1 MAAPVQVVL
10 DAGSY
15 VKEFRKPAGG
25 SKKDIF
31 AGKDDDFQ
39 EHRDRLVRQVRS
51 LAASKGAFERSSIAV
66 AAVELKPVALAK
78 SNRPKQLFDPGQLPS
93 MGTARQAEVLIQVT
107 PTSLRSLA
115 SRIGEAD
122 STVPMKQT
130 IDRKTNRKVEVP
142 NPSQLRCDVGVVENV
157 VLWDSERRLS
167 LPLPEMANWFRGS
180 GTPLSLVVRLFRFQ
194 GQDGDDLL
202 RTELDRLQGALQA
215 LGCTSELDADR
226 RGNPFQQDVLL
237 VEWSE
242 KLSGALVEGWVN
254 ALPKVIDL
262 LSHCAVVRSIH
273 VPARITSSVGAGSPP
288 LPPPPPP
295 LPTLP
300 AVIPSPTTGAGYPVV
315 GVIDGGICSSL
326 SSWVEPSSAFLV
338 SSDIDRR
345 HGTEIAGLLVMGQQ
359 LNGADVCPEPDGCS
373 IIDIG
378 LIPREQGGMFSVY
391 YENSANF
398 FRKVEGAVMAAKK
411 AHNARVF
418 NFSLNLSV
426 PSSSESDYCYETEW
440 LDRIAWKHDVVFI
453 ISAGNLPSGGGRVE
467 WPADSVR
474 ALSILAQRLTV
485 DEAIRAPADSLANIS
500 VSAVNP
506 PRVFGK
512 VPGALASYSRRG
524 PSRFG
529 GLKPDLAHFGG
540 CSGSPSGLQSIAEG
554 GSRKDVSGTSFAA
567 PLVAKTMARYCQLIE
582 GNISREL
589 MIGLVIHHSKIPDLY
604 TKSPL
609 SDQAKDLIG
618 FGVPLAAEP
627 SITGQDSSITLIFE
641 TSIVKG
647 QRMEFKFAWPKSL
660 VKKGKCRGRGRLTLV
675 SRPAV
680 DGRDGDEFART
691 QLDAHLNQLDLN
703 GKTKGGKFTIALP
716 DALRGQ
722 NGKAFESVQRR
733 HQMKW
738 GPVKVY
744 EFDSP
749 SGVGES
755 SEWRLQIESLE
766 RSAGETPEHGIQFA
780 AILTIEDIKGEAHV
794 FDDLRQDLVSRS
806 VQLSDLRVAAR
817 TRARRAGRS
826 P

>member
-107 PTSLRSLA
+107 PTTLRSLA

-122 STVPMKQT
+122 DTVPMKQT
-130 IDRKTNRKVEVP
+130 LDRKTNRTIEVP

-167 LPLPEMANWFRGS
+167 LPLKEMSRWFRGD

-194 GQDGDDLL
+194 GREGDHLQH
-202 RTELDRLQGALQA
+202 TELEHLQVELQA
-215 LGCTSELDADR
+215 LGCTTELDSDR

-237 VEWSE
+237 VKWGKRS
-242 KLSGALVEGWVN
+242 SQASVENWIE

-262 LSHCAVVRSIH
+262 LSHCPIVRSIH
-273 VPARITSSVGAGSPP
+273 VPARITNSIGAGSPP
-288 LPPPPPP
+288 LPPPSPVQTAI
-295 LPTLP
+295 PT
-300 AVIPSPTTGAGYPVV
+300 PTPGVSYPVV
-315 GVIDGGICSSL
+315 GVIDGGVCASL
-326 SSWVEPSSAFLV
+326 NSWVEPGDPFLV
-338 SSDIDRR
+338 PSDIDRR

-359 LNGADVCPEPDGCS
+359 LNGTDVCPEPDGCS
-373 IIDIG
+373 IVDIG
-378 LIPREQGGMFSVY
+378 LIPREQGGKFSVY
-391 YENSANF
+391 YENSATF

-426 PSSSESDYCYETEW
+426 PSSTESDYCYETEW

-453 ISAGNLPSGGGRVE
+453 ISAGNLPAGGGRAE

-474 ALSILAQRLTV
+474 ALSILAQRLTI

-500 VSAVNP
+500 VSAINP
-506 PRVFGK
+506 PRVLGK
-512 VPGALASYSRRG
+512 VPAALASYSRRG

-540 CSGSPSGLQSIAEG
+540 CSGSPSGLQSVAEG
-554 GSRKDVSGTSFAA
+554 GSLKDVSGTSFAA

-582 GNISREL
+582 GTISREL

-604 TKSPL
+604 SKSPL

-627 SITGQDSSITLIFE
+627 SITGKDSSITLIFE
-641 TSIVKG
+641 TSILKG

-660 VKKGKCRGRGRLTLV
+660 VKQGKCRGRGRLTLV

-680 DGRDGDEFART
+680 DGRDGEEFART

-766 RSAGETPEHGIQFA
+766 RAAGETPEYGIQFA
-780 AILTIEDIKGEAHV
+780 AILTIEDIKGEARV

-806 VQLSDLRVAAR
+806 VQLSDLRVAGR
-817 TRARRAGRS
+817 TRARRTGRS